1 MNILVACDILLTGGA
16 ETFAM
21 RMARYYKEAGH
32 NVVLVSISGSKV
44 DYDLIREN
52 AGDIKVHSVTYNK
65 IIDWMIYKI
74 DGALKRVGMHN
85 GLRKYLTVRHFK
97 LFLLEKHIRIVHTNM
112 FEAVDV
118 FTQIVKD
125 IADLKVVH
133 SVHGDIVSLAYRSIN
148 EKNLGYQISEYD
160 QYCIKERLPLIVKNL
175 SYIVCTAEMHLKIFN
190 DFFKDNNTKLVKIYN
205 PVDDRRNCKFDLKR
219 SSLGIPDDAF
229 VYGTMG
235 RVIRE
240 KGWDELIKAFILA
253 DLPNSFLLLIGGGPM
268 LEEFKKNNIHRNVIF
283 LGQQTEPIKYINLFD
298 IGVSPTYFWE
308 SLPTAIIDYLSL
320 GKPVIVTDNA
330 ESKYMITVNGDDMAG
345 MVVPVTK
352 NSWDVIVGE
361 SPLDFNDMKDALV
374 KIYNDGNLRNRCS
387 KNTLLCFNQFN
398 KEQIVNKYLELFED
412 VK

>member
-1 MNILVACDILLTGGA
+1 
-16 ETFAM
+16 
-21 RMARYYKEAGH
+21 
-32 NVVLVSISGSKV
+32 
-44 DYDLIREN
+44 
-52 AGDIKVHSVTYNK
+52 
-65 IIDWMIYKI
+65 
-74 DGALKRVGMHN
+74 
-85 GLRKYLTVRHFK
+85 
-97 LFLLEKHIRIVHTNM
+97 
-112 FEAVDV
+112 
-118 FTQIVKD
+118 
-125 IADLKVVH
+125 
-133 SVHGDIVSLAYRSIN
+133 
-148 EKNLGYQISEYD
+148 
-160 QYCIKERLPLIVKNL
+160 
-175 SYIVCTAEMHLKIFN
+175 
-190 DFFKDNNTKLVKIYN
+190 
-205 PVDDRRNCKFDLKR
+205 
-219 SSLGIPDDAF
+219 
-229 VYGTMG
+229 
-235 RVIRE
+235 
-240 KGWDELIKAFILA
+240 
-253 DLPNSFLLLIGGGPM
+253 M